1 METLRKPGTGIH
13 KHGRGYLT
21 AELIFNL
28 FQENQDGKHL
38 GKKGEIGQHPL
49 YKSTNSHFRLK
60 DTEPCVIHLQ
70 TQVPP

>member
-1 METLRKPGTGIH
+1 M
-13 KHGRGYLT
+13 

-60 DTEPCVIHLQ
+60 DTEPYVIHLQ